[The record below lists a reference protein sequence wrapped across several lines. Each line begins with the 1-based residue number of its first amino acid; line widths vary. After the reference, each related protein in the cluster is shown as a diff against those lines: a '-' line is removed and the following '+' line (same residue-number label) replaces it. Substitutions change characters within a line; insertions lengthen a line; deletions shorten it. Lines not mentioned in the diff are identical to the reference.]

1 MWFLPVSFV
10 TPRTGHFVPIVMS
23 CSVIEKGMPAFLAL
37 WLASESKTRAGWLFR
52 YARSHSPLSFRFLAS
67 YLSAPLTAPEE
78 QADHAVVSEIR
89 PGVFD
94 AFVVHGRVALDLLS
108 QEIAETTDLVLRS
121 HHDP

>member
-1 MWFLPVSFV
+1 MWSLPVLYG
-10 TPRTGHFVPIVMS
+10 TPSTGHFVPITIS
-23 CSVIEKGMPAFLAL
+23 SSVIANGMPALLAL

-52 YARSHSPLSFRFLAS
+52 YARSHSVLSFRFLAS
-67 YLSAPLTAPEE
+67 YPSAPLTAPEE

-94 AFVVHGRVALDLLS
+94 AFVVHGRVALNLLS